1 MACFQLA
8 QLSKPTM
15 AYLLSGFGGIVRT
28 NCTADTCQR
37 HNQGATCLP
46 NKFGYRHKQRVGLVR
61 WRLGKACALSGTLSC
76 WIANLHAKGRFAE
89 MSAGTDGGHA
99 VRAERKASLRR
110 RGERGPEEQP
120 LETWGRFR
128 PAVRYPVGRHATEH
142 VGPIIAWTS
151 SGPSSMRLSAVVPRI
166 ELQRKN
172 RLLANGGCRRAA
184 LTYSHRRAT

>member
-1 MACFQLA
+1 M
-8 QLSKPTM
+8 
-15 AYLLSGFGGIVRT
+15 RT

-37 HNQGATCLP
+37 HNQARH
-46 NKFGYRHKQRVGLVR
+46 FYRIRSDTDTSGGWDWCVGD
-61 WRLGKACALSGTLSC
+61 LGKACALSGTLSC

-89 MSAGTDGGHA
+89 MSAGTNGGHA
-99 VRAERKASLRR
+99 ARAERKASLRR

-128 PAVRYPVGRHATEH
+128 PAVRYPVGRHATEQ

-166 ELQRKN
+166 ELQPKN
-172 RLLANGGCRRAA
+172 RLLANGVCRRAA

>member
-89 MSAGTDGGHA
+89 MSAGTNGGHA
-99 VRAERKASLRR
+99 ARAERKASLRR

-120 LETWGRFR
+120 LETCGRFR
-128 PAVRYPVGRHATEH
+128 PAVRYPVGRHATEQ
-142 VGPIIAWTS
+142 VGPMIAWTS

-166 ELQRKN
+166 ELQPKN
-172 RLLANGGCRRAA
+172 RLLANGVCRRAA